1 MDTQQILL
9 ELSELL
15 RRYYNGS
22 FSEMVCEYIRTTGM
36 PSQDV
41 EELLKD
47 VKGYPQE
54 GVKRVKNL
62 LLYQM
67 RKYQYLF
74 T

>member
-41 EELLKD
+41 EELLK
-47 VKGYPQE
+47 
-54 GVKRVKNL
+54 KNETTD
-62 LLYQM
+62 
-67 RKYQYLF
+67 R

>member
-41 EELLKD
+41 EELLK
-47 VKGYPQE
+47 KMKEQIGPE
-54 GVKRVKNL
+54 KRNDKIIV
-62 LLYQM
+62 
-67 RKYQYLF
+67 
-74 T
+74 

>member
-1 MDTQQILL
+1 MMDTQKILL

-41 EELLKD
+41 EELLKKMKEQIGPEK
-47 VKGYPQE
+47 KGTI
-54 GVKRVKNL
+54 K
-62 LLYQM
+62 
-67 RKYQYLF
+67 
-74 T
+74 